1 MEIQTLLLALF
12 ITYGAGLLTYR
23 FLFHPLAHIPG
34 HPLAI
39 STYLYEWYY
48 DLYLS
53 GQYTFQLKRLH
64 KQYGPVI
71 RINPNEVH
79 IDDPDFFE
87 EVFNQSNGRTQ
98 KPINVA
104 EAFGPY
110 PATIGTQDHEHHR
123 IRRNALNPFFSK
135 KSINDL
141 VSRIQRPIL
150 ILCDRLEE
158 ASKSGVTL
166 NMKYFYAAV
175 TLDIINDYC
184 FSRQPDNILREDFGR
199 KSFDDVDN
207 FLVISLLNIHIPYLM
222 RFSYSLPDNM
232 NKILAPAMADILD
245 YRKDLSRQVE
255 SIRHEHEEPESSKL
269 ADRTVFHELLESKLP
284 PQEMERDRLRDEAF
298 SLVTAGSG
306 TTAYVLRGTSYHI
319 SANPAITQRL
329 HEELKSAIPDP
340 SKSLSL
346 SELEKLPYLTA
357 VIQEGLR
364 LADPVTHR
372 IGRQFPDKAFICHG
386 KTIPAGT
393 IVNMTAL
400 LTHQNDKIF
409 PEPMV
414 FKPERWLGN
423 QNKKLERYLVPFN
436 RGTRSC
442 LGINLARAELYLILA
457 SVYRRFDFDV
467 SQVNRARDIDASRD
481 YILGAQARD
490 TPGILVKVRER
501 D

>member
-1 MEIQTLLLALF
+1 MEIQVLLLALF
-12 ITYGAGLLTYR
+12 IIYGAGLLSYR

-53 GQYTFQLKRLH
+53 GQYTFQLEKLH

-71 RINPNEVH
+71 RINPNE
-79 IDDPDFFE
+79 
-87 EVFNQSNGRTQ
+87 SNGRTQ
-98 KPINVA
+98 KPLNVA

-110 PATIGTQDHEHHR
+110 PATIGTQDHGHHR

-141 VSRIQRPIL
+141 VSRIHRPIL

-158 ASKSGVTL
+158 ASQSGITL

-207 FLVISLLNIHIPYLM
+207 FLVLSLLNIHIPYLM
-222 RFSYSLPDNM
+222 RFSYSLPDNV
-232 NKILAPAMADILD
+232 NKILASAMADILD

-255 SIRHEHEEPESSKL
+255 SIRHEHETPESRKL
-269 ADRTVFHELLESKLP
+269 IDRTVFHELLESKLP

-298 SLVTAGSG
+298 SLVTAGSS

-319 SANPAITQRL
+319 SANPDITQRL
-329 HEELKSAIPDP
+329 HEELKSAIPNP

-346 SELEKLPYLTA
+346 LELEKLPYLTA

-372 IGRQFPDKAFICHG
+372 IGRQFPEKTFICHG

-400 LTHQNDKIF
+400 LTHQNEKIF

-414 FKPERWLGN
+414 FKPERWLRN
-423 QNKKLERYLVPFN
+423 ENKKLERYLVPFN

-467 SQVNRARDIDASRD
+467 SQVNRARDVDASRD

-490 TPGILVKVRER
+490 TPGILVRVRER
-501 D
+501 N

>member
-1 MEIQTLLLALF
+1 MAIQILLLASF
-12 ITYGAGLLTYR
+12 ITYGVVLLTYR
-23 FLFHPLAHIPG
+23 FFFHPLAHIPG
-34 HPLAI
+34 PPLAI
-39 STYLYEWYY
+39 ATYLYEWYY

-53 GQYTFQLKRLH
+53 GQYTFQIKKLH

-87 EVFNQSNGRTQ
+87 EMFSQSNGRAQ
-98 KPINVA
+98 KPLNVA

-110 PATIGTQDHEHHR
+110 PATIGTQDHDHHR
-123 IRRNALNPFFSK
+123 MRRAALNPFFSK

-150 ILCDRLEE
+150 ILCDRLEK
-158 ASKSGVTL
+158 ATKSREIL

-184 FSRQPDNILREDFGR
+184 FSREPDNVLRPDFGR
-199 KSFDDVDN
+199 KSFDDVDK
-207 FLVISLLNIHIPYLM
+207 FLNISLLNIHVPYLM
-222 RFSYSLPDNM
+222 RFSYSLPDNI
-232 NKILAPAMADILD
+232 NKIMAPAMADILD
-245 YRKDLSRQVE
+245 FRKDLSRQVE
-255 SIRHEHEEPESSKL
+255 AIRDEHGKSQIGKGV
-269 ADRTVFHELLESKLP
+269 DKTVFHELLESKLP
-284 PQEMERDRLRDEAF
+284 PKELERDRLRDEAF

-319 SANPAITQRL
+319 SSNPRIAQLL
-329 HEELKSAIPDP
+329 HEELKSAITDP
-340 SKSLSL
+340 SKPLSL
-346 SELEKLPYLTA
+346 PELEKLPYLTA

-364 LADPVTHR
+364 LVDPVTHR
-372 IGRQFPDKAFICHG
+372 IGRQYPEKTFECHG

-393 IVNMTAL
+393 TMNMTAL
-400 LTHQNDKIF
+400 LTHQNEKIF
-409 PEPMV
+409 PEPEV
-414 FKPERWLGN
+414 FKPERWLETES
-423 QNKKLERYLVPFN
+423 KRLEHYLVTFN

-467 SQVNRARDIDASRD
+467 SQVIRARDIDVSRD

-490 TPGILVKVRER
+490 TPGILVKVRKV

>member
-1 MEIQTLLLALF
+1 M
-12 ITYGAGLLTYR
+12 Y
-23 FLFHPLAHIPG
+23 
-34 HPLAI
+34 
-39 STYLYEWYY
+39 
-48 DLYLS
+48 
-53 GQYTFQLKRLH
+53 
-64 KQYGPVI
+64 
-71 RINPNEVH
+71 
-79 IDDPDFFE
+79 
-87 EVFNQSNGRTQ
+87 
-98 KPINVA
+98 
-104 EAFGPY
+104 
-110 PATIGTQDHEHHR
+110 
-123 IRRNALNPFFSK
+123 
-135 KSINDL
+135 
-141 VSRIQRPIL
+141 VSR
-150 ILCDRLEE
+150 
-158 ASKSGVTL
+158 
-166 NMKYFYAAV
+166 
-175 TLDIINDYC
+175 
-184 FSRQPDNILREDFGR
+184 
-199 KSFDDVDN
+199 
-207 FLVISLLNIHIPYLM
+207 
-222 RFSYSLPDNM
+222 
-232 NKILAPAMADILD
+232 
-245 YRKDLSRQVE
+245 
-255 SIRHEHEEPESSKL
+255 
-269 ADRTVFHELLESKLP
+269 
-284 PQEMERDRLRDEAF
+284 
-298 SLVTAGSG
+298 
-306 TTAYVLRGTSYHI
+306 AYVLRGTSYHI

-400 LTHQNDKIF
+400 LTHKNDKIF